1 MFYNTVF
8 NQNIGSWN
16 TANVKDFLPE
26 LLLLLLSFRSP
37 LQDPHIQ
44 KTPSGL
50 IIFCPD
56 FPEILSILT

>member
-1 MFYNTVF
+1 MFYSTVF

-16 TANVKDFLPE
+16 TANVKDFLLE

-44 KTPSGL
+44 KSLGGL
-50 IIFCPD
+50 IVLCPD
-56 FPEILSILT
+56 LSEILSIST